1 MYNTLTYFQVNV
13 YEEDLSKWPADRRIL
28 IIYFSDQAN
37 AVRWL
42 NSDKY
47 FKNDD
52 FPQPSDTLQIFL
64 IPVHY
69 TADKGTVHWP
79 ISQLY
84 TLYLAATH
92 YYSSWSAQLSQ
103 RLRIQLHQ
111 ENVETFRVWKKAW
124 I

>member
-1 MYNTLTYFQVNV
+1 MALLLNFKNPPFVDMYNTLTYFQVNV

-69 TADKGTVHWP
+69 TADKGTVH
-79 ISQLY
+79 
-84 TLYLAATH
+84 
-92 YYSSWSAQLSQ
+92 
-103 RLRIQLHQ
+103 
-111 ENVETFRVWKKAW
+111 
-124 I
+124 

>member
-1 MYNTLTYFQVNV
+1 MYNSLTYFQVNV
-13 YEEDLSKWPADRRIL
+13 YEEDLTKWPADRRIL

-69 TADKGTVHWP
+69 TADKGTVHWR
-79 ISQLY
+79 ISQLC

-92 YYSSWSAQLSQ
+92 YYTSLSAQLSQ
-103 RLRIQLHQ
+103 HLRIQLHQ
-111 ENVETFRVWKKAW
+111 ENVETFRVW
-124 I
+124 

>member
-92 YYSSWSAQLSQ
+92 YLPKEYNCIKKTLK
-103 RLRIQLHQ
+103 RLGYG
-111 ENVETFRVWKKAW
+111 KKLGFK
-124 I
+124 